1 MAANEEL
8 KDHQITRIAVKISS
22 KSLKMVAVTYRMG
35 IEQTDLDN
43 VTMSAFGNEQEVIR
57 EILGKWKHKT
67 AAMVQVFKTLWEE

>member
-8 KDHQITRIAVKISS
+8 KDRQIARIAAKISS

-43 VTMSAFGNEQEVIR
+43 VTTSAFGDEQEVIR
-57 EILGKWKHKT
+57 EILGKWKNMT
-67 AAMVQVFKTLWEE
+67 GATVQVFKIL